1 MVEQDFHGNIQVSVT
16 WFFACFFSLGS
27 LTELCSFWYA
37 LKGHFTL
44 HQLDVLTIKSDGIT
58 SG

>member
-1 MVEQDFHGNIQVSVT
+1 MVEQDFHGNVQVSVT

-27 LTELCSFWYA
+27 LTELCSFWYG

-44 HQLDVLTIKSDGIT
+44 HKLVVLDH
-58 SG
+58 

>member
-1 MVEQDFHGNIQVSVT
+1 MKGRVGGWWNNTFMEMFRSVLHGFLHV
-16 WFFACFFSLGS
+16 FFSLGS

-44 HQLDVLTIKSDGIT
+44 HQLDVLDH
-58 SG
+58 